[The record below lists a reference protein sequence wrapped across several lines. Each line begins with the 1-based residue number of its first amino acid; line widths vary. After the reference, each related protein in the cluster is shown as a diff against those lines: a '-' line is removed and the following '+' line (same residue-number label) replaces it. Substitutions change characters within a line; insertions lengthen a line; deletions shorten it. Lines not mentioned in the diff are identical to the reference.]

1 MTMALIAGAPSVDS
15 SALRLRV
22 QPLDASP
29 GKGAIPRVRA
39 GSAAI
44 MDLFEA
50 FAEMA
55 CQSTGYRTVRT
66 PRIWSLHDLTLPAD
80 EPR

>member
-1 MTMALIAGAPSVDS
+1 MDVDEVMKMVE
-15 SALRLRV
+15 LRTCL
-22 QPLDASP
+22 
-29 GKGAIPRVRA
+29 
-39 GSAAI
+39 
-44 MDLFEA
+44 EA